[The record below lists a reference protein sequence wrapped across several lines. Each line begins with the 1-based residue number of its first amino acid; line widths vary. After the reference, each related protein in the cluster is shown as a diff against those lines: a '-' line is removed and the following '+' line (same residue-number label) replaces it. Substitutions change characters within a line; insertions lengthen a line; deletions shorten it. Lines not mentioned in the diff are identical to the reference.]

1 MSRKK
6 STPQPATPERVEGS
20 EGIPREA
27 AEKAARIPLEKEQS
41 LEGRLEAAELKAKE
55 NYDRLLRITAEFE
68 NYRKRMEREMNE
80 FRKFANESLVKDI
93 LPTVDNLQR
102 ALETHPGNQEKST
115 DGMREGVEMTLKGLL
130 GSLEKHG
137 VEPIEAL
144 EKPFDPNF
152 HHAVMQ
158 EESDKY
164 PENTVS
170 QELQRGYMIRDRLLR
185 PSMVVV
191 SKRPEPEEKTEA
203 KKPEHGHKIKVKI
216 H

>member
-6 STPQPATPERVEGS
+6 STPQATESEQVEGS
-20 EGIPREA
+20 ERITGEA
-27 AEKAARIPLEKEQS
+27 AEKAARIPLEKENS
-41 LEGRLEAAELKAKE
+41 LEARLEAAELRAKQ

-68 NYRKRMEREMNE
+68 NYKKRMEREMNE

-102 ALETHPGNQEKST
+102 ALETHLGNQENT

-137 VEPIEAL
+137 VAPIEAL

-170 QELQRGYMIRDRLLR
+170 QELQKGYMIRDRLLR

-191 SKRPEPEEKTEA
+191 SKRPEPEEKNGA
-203 KKPEHGHKIKVKI
+203 KKSGHGHKIKVKI

>member
-6 STPQPATPERVEGS
+6 STPQATESEQVEGS
-20 EGIPREA
+20 ERITGET
-27 AEKAARIPLEKEQS
+27 AEKAARILLENENS
-41 LEGRLEAAELKAKE
+41 LEARLEAAELKAKQ

-68 NYRKRMEREMNE
+68 NYKKRMEREMNE

-102 ALETHPGNQEKST
+102 ALETHQGNQEKST

-137 VEPIEAL
+137 VAPIEAL

-170 QELQRGYMIRDRLLR
+170 QELQKGYMIRDRLLR

-191 SKRPEPEEKTEA
+191 SKRPEPEEKNGA
-203 KKPEHGHKIKVKI
+203 KKSGHGHKIKVKI